1 MWTSAD
7 ENMPQEYLDGIM
19 EQIEAGQPIK
29 CRFDTYDPANIYDRL
44 HLAEWA
50 HEFAIHH
57 PREGQPD
64 IAIGVYSPGGIKIW
78 CEEAFRREAEIRA
91 HWANTRRTRKTA

>member
-7 ENMPQEYLDGIM
+7 ENMPQEYLDGVL
-19 EQIEAGQPIK
+19 EQVMPQAQ